1 MQENKLFDIKPIG
14 KINSYEDYY
23 LTERRGDWIPN
34 KLIDKN
40 VFEFNNYGKIT
51 SKESINQNNN
61 QINSTLKFEY
71 LNGLL
76 IREINNSK
84 YGESVTICRYN
95 KVGHLIN
102 KSIENSSGDNII
114 YDYNYDESNRLIK
127 SIVEFSTRTDIYE
140 YDFQKVDKTIIKT
153 TKINGTVN
161 SIDHFINKLIV
172 KTINSQNE
180 ITEFSYDSKQRLLK
194 EKREEFIREFKYS
207 ENGFPSEYIG
217 FYNKTDFNKEF
228 YEIEID
234 NEKNW
239 TEIKVFTE
247 TENFTKHL
255 KSIRKRK
262 INYT

>member
-1 MQENKLFDIKPIG
+1 MQENKLFDKKPIG

-23 LTERRGDWIPN
+23 LTQRRGEWIPN
-34 KLIDKN
+34 NLIDKN
-40 VFEFNNYGKIT
+40 VFEFNTSGKII
-51 SKESINQNNN
+51 SKESINQSNN
-61 QINSTLKFEY
+61 QIISTIKLEY

-76 IREINNSK
+76 IREINKSK
-84 YGESVTICRYN
+84 WGESITTYKYN

-127 SIVEFSTRTDIYE
+127 SIVEFSTKTDLYE
-140 YDFQKVDKTIIKT
+140 YDFKKEDKTIIKT
-153 TKINGTVN
+153 TKINGIVN
-161 SIDHFINKLIV
+161 SIDYFINNLIV
-172 KTINSQNE
+172 KTINNQNE
-180 ITEFSYDSKQRLLK
+180 ITEFLYDSKQRLLK
-194 EKREEFIREFKYS
+194 EKRDEFIREFKYS

-217 FYNKTDFNKEF
+217 FHNKTDFNKEL
-228 YEIEID
+228 YEIEFD